1 MIQEAL
7 QNIRV
12 LDLSRILA
20 GPWCTQMFAD
30 LGAEV
35 IKIEHPERGD
45 DTRHLGPP
53 WMTDSEGKSER
64 DATYYASANRGK
76 KSVGVDISAPEGAQ
90 IVRDLAATSD
100 IFIENFKVGNLARYK
115 LDYESIKAINP
126 SIIYCSITGYGQT
139 GPYSKRPGYDFAF
152 QAEGGLM
159 SITGERDDLPG
170 GGPQKSGVAIAD
182 LTTGLYAS
190 TAILAALNYRN
201 VTGLGQ
207 FIDMSLLDCVTALA
221 SNQGTSHIMN
231 GVNPKRLGNA
241 HPALVPY
248 QVFNASD
255 GYVVVAVANDFQW
268 QRLCTAIGRE
278 DLKHNDDFMTAS
290 GRIENRD
297 ALIEQVQNAIRT
309 KSVSHWLQVFDEN
322 DVPHGKINSYK
333 EVFEHPQIT
342 HRNMVV
348 DVKNEDDDAIMK
360 LIGCPIKLSQ
370 TPVKY
375 KFTPPSLGRHTN
387 EILSGM
393 LHLDETRLA
402 HLASLGVIRSANKKT
417 TA

>member
-7 QNIRV
+7 QNLRV

-35 IKIEHPERGD
+35 IKIEHPDRGD
-45 DTRHLGPP
+45 DTRHFGPP
-53 WMTDSEGKSER
+53 WMTDSEGKSAR
-64 DATYYASANRGK
+64 DATYYASTNRGK
-76 KSVGVDISAPEGAQ
+76 KSVGIDISTLEGAQ

-100 IFIENFKVGNLARYK
+100 VFIENFKIGNLARYK

-126 SIIYCSITGYGQT
+126 KIIYCSITGYGQT
-139 GPYSKRPGYDFAF
+139 GPYADRPGYDFAF

-159 SITGERDDLPG
+159 SITGERDNLPG
-170 GGPQKSGVAIAD
+170 GGPQKSGIAIAD

-201 VTGLGQ
+201 ATGLGQ
-207 FIDMSLLDCVTALA
+207 YIDMSLLDCVTALA

-231 GVNPKRLGNA
+231 GVNPRRLGNA

-248 QVFNASD
+248 QVFNTSD
-255 GYVVVAVANDFQW
+255 DYVVVAVANDFQW
-268 QRLCTAIGRE
+268 QRLCQAIERE
-278 DLKHNDDFMTAS
+278 DLRGNIDFKTAS

-297 ALIEQVQNAIRT
+297 ALIGQVQNSIRM
-309 KSVSHWLQVFDEN
+309 KPLLHWLRIFEEMN
-322 DVPHGKINSYK
+322 VPHGKINSYK
-333 EVFEHPQIT
+333 EVFEHPQIV

-348 DVKNEDDDAIMK
+348 EVKNEDDDAIMK
-360 LIGCPIKLSQ
+360 LIGNPIKLSR
-370 TPVKY
+370 TPIKY
-375 KFTPPSLGRHTN
+375 KYTPPSLGRHTN
-387 EILSGM
+387 DILSSL
-393 LHLDETRLA
+393 LHLDEAELERLTSA
-402 HLASLGVIRSANKKT
+402 GVIASVIPKATN
-417 TA
+417 